1 MAILLAAFLTNA
13 FPAEYQ
19 PVAVNSVALHWLSEK
34 EAVLIHPEMSLRQP
48 TYLHKRHDRH
58 FASAAA

>member
-1 MAILLAAFLTNA
+1 M
-13 FPAEYQ
+13 
-19 PVAVNSVALHWLSEK
+19 NSVASHWLSEK
-34 EAVLIHPEMSLRQP
+34 EAVLIHPEISLRQP